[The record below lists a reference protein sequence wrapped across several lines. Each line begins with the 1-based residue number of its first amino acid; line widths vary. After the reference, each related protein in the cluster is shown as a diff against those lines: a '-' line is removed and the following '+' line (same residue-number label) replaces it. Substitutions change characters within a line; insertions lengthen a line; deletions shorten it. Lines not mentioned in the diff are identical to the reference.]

1 MRLGIEAIG
10 LLGPGL
16 PDWQQAQAAL
26 LSPDKWQW
34 AEAVVPAPT
43 GLPGAERRRVGQAV
57 KVAMAAAHQACEA
70 SEFDASTLP
79 SVFSSSGGDGQ
90 NCHILCEAL
99 TEPAPQLSPTRFT
112 NSVHNAPSGYWS
124 IASGCQA
131 ASTSI
136 CAYDASFS
144 AGLIEAGLFANS
156 EQTPVLLVAYD
167 VPYPSP
173 LSAVREIATPFAVAL
188 VLTPG
193 LSASAPPAAVTLTFN
208 EAPAGAESTMPGDA
222 MEALRL
228 GAPAARALP
237 LLDAVANR
245 RPVTINLPG
254 TGDTIIPVSVSFR

>member
-16 PDWQQAQAAL
+16 PDWQQGQEAL
-26 LSPDKWQW
+26 QSPEKWQW
-34 AEAVVPAPT
+34 TDAVIPAPA

-57 KVAMAAAHQACEA
+57 KVAMAAAHQACDA
-70 SEFDASTLP
+70 SRFEASTLP

-99 TEPAPQLSPTRFT
+99 TDHEPQVSPTRFT

-124 IASGCQA
+124 IASACQA

-173 LSAVREIATPFAVAL
+173 LSAVRHISTPFAVAL
-188 VLTPG
+188 VLTP
-193 LSASAPPAAVTLTFN
+193 SAPASEAPGAVTLVLN
-208 EAPAGAESTMPGDA
+208 EVPAGAESTMPDEA
-222 MEALRL
+222 MEALRH

-237 LLDAVANR
+237 LLEAIANQR
-245 RPVTINLPG
+245 VGAINLPG
-254 TGDTIIPVSVSFR
+254 PGGSTVSVSLSFQ

>member
-16 PDWQQAQAAL
+16 PDWQQGLVAL
-26 LSPDKWQW
+26 QSPDEW
-34 AEAVVPAPT
+34 AWTDALIPAPA
-43 GLPGAERRRVGQAV
+43 GLPRAERRRVGQAV

-70 SEFDASTLP
+70 SRFDASTLP

-90 NCHILCEAL
+90 NCHILCDAL
-99 TEPAPQLSPTRFT
+99 TEHEPQVSPTRFT

-173 LSAVREIATPFAVAL
+173 LSAVRHISTPFAVAL

-193 LSASAPPAAVTLTFN
+193 ASASETPDAVTLVLN
-208 EAPAGAESTMPGDA
+208 ELPAGAESTMQGTA
-222 MEALRL
+222 MEALRR

-237 LLDAVANR
+237 LLDAIANHR
-245 RPVTINLPG
+245 AGTINLPG
-254 TGDTIIPVSVSFR
+254 PGKAIVPVSLSFR

>member
-16 PDWQQAQAAL
+16 PDWPQGLLAL
-26 LSPDKWQW
+26 QSPDQW
-34 AEAVVPAPT
+34 RWADAVVPAPT

-99 TEPAPQLSPTRFT
+99 TEQAPQLSPTRFT
-112 NSVHNAPSGYWS
+112 NSVHNAPSGYWG

-131 ASTSI
+131 ASTSL

-173 LSAVREIATPFAVAL
+173 LSAVREISTPFAVAL
-188 VLTPG
+188 VLTPEASG
-193 LSASAPPAAVTLTFN
+193 SELSSAVTLTFN
-208 EAPAGAESTMPGDA
+208 EEPPGAESTMPGEA
-222 MEALRL
+222 MEALRK

-237 LLDAVANR
+237 VLDAIANR
-245 RPVTINLPG
+245 RTGAINLPG
-254 TGDTIIPVSVSFR
+254 TGDSIVTISLSFR